1 MRLNLTLFN
10 QIHVNQSHIILFKFN
25 ITDFRLLKLGVTKNG
40 MQRNMFA
47 S

>member
-10 QIHVNQSHIILFKFN
+10 QIHVNQSPIILFKIIN
-25 ITDFRLLKLGVTKNG
+25 SRLVKLGVTKNG